1 MLNLYF
7 DNAATSFPKP
17 PEVAEYTRMYLEKG
31 GTYGRGAYDR
41 VINVSRTVEETRF
54 LLSQLMGT
62 SLSENVIFTHNST
75 HAINIVLQGFKY
87 KFKRVLISP
96 LEHNAVTRPIEHLR
110 EKIGLKFDVIPH
122 KSDGQISLEE
132 LGQLDLNRYDLCIIN
147 HISNVNGVIQPIC
160 KVKQVIGNLPLLVDA
175 SQSAGYFELEAD
187 KWNVDFMALTAHKG
201 LMGPTGVGC
210 LFIRNTELVSP
221 LMFGGTGSRSDSFL
235 MPEHLPDRY
244 EPGTPN
250 ILGIYGLNGAL
261 KANVDF
267 GFTRND
273 FKGLLSDIEKLNTIK
288 VYRSKSFENQ
298 GFVFSITSNNLS
310 SSDLADILFRKYK
323 IETRSGLHC
332 SPLAHQTLGT
342 MPQGTVRFS
351 LSKYHSPNDLSYI
364 YKALNEIDNEQG

>member
-7 DNAATSFPKP
+7 DNAASSFPKP
-17 PEVAEYTRMYLEKG
+17 LEVAEYTRMYLERG

-62 SLSENVIFTHNST
+62 SLFENVIFTHNST

-147 HISNVNGVIQPIC
+147 HISNVNGVIQPIS

-187 KWNVDFMALTAHKG
+187 KWNVDFIALTAHKG

-273 FKGLLSDIEKLNTIK
+273 FKGLLSDIERLNTIK

-298 GFVFSITSNNLS
+298 GYVFSITSNNLS